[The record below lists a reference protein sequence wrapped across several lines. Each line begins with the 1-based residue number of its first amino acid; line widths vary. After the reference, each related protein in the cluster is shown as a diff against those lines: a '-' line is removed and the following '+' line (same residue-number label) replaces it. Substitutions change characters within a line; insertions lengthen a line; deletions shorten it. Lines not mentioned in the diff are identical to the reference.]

1 MRLAFKIIIGI
12 AISIIAIFAVM
23 IAFLVIVGVSI
34 MNEIDDEFME
44 KAMEIREYNDAQNN
58 PTVTL
63 HPSTI
68 VPSTPDCD
76 KSYPDF
82 CIMPFPPD
90 LDCEDIRATNF
101 RVVGEDA
108 HGLDDDGN
116 GIGCEVGSPSPK
128 PVPSADPV
136 PAVPAPEK

>member
-90 LDCEDIRATNF
+90 LDCEDIRDTNF
-101 RVVGEDA
+101 RVIGDDP
-108 HGLDDDGN
+108 HGLDADSD
-116 GIGCEVGSPSPK
+116 GIGC
-128 PVPSADPV
+128 
-136 PAVPAPEK
+136 